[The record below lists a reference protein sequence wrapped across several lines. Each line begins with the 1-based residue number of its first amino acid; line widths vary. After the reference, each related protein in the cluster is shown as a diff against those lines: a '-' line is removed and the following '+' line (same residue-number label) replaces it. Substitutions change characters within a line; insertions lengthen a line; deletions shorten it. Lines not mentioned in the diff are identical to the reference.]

1 MRLLIIAL
9 TSVLIAAG
17 CASAPSMLTPPPAQV
32 NEFKFYQYP
41 ASVAESHVS
50 VNLNDEKTITYIQN
64 FGGGGVG
71 VGLLLGPI
79 GVLANVEMIKANT
92 EEDKEL
98 LYGKLPIDIYQTF
111 SEVSAA
117 ANFTEQAQ
125 AQSKISPYLLVVRD
139 VDEVLRMAT
148 VMTVELSQ
156 QNGKPWSGMYLY
168 QLDQT
173 FAKADLAAG
182 LDAMQQAELQGH
194 IAEGFA
200 QALELYDA
208 DRQNALMSNTPV
220 EFESSLISPR
230 IAIAQRG
237 EIVQE
242 QAERTVLRGV
252 NAIYS
257 FPADGFKVTRYL
269 KKRKS

>member
-17 CASAPSMLTPPPAQV
+17 CASAPSMLTPPPTQV

-79 GVLANVEMIKANT
+79 GVLANIEMIEANT
-92 EEDKEL
+92 EEDKAL
-98 LYGKLPIDIYQTF
+98 LYGKFPLDIYQTF
-111 SEVSAA
+111 NKVSAA
-117 ANFTEQAQ
+117 ANLSEQAQ
-125 AQSKISPYLLVVRD
+125 ATSKISPYLLVVRD
-139 VDEVLRMAT
+139 EGEVLRMAT
-148 VMTVELSQ
+148 VMTVELAQ
-156 QNGKPWSGMYLY
+156 ENGKPWSGMYLY
-168 QLDQT
+168 QLDKT
-173 FAKADLAAG
+173 YAKADIAAG
-182 LDAMQQAELQGH
+182 FDALQQAELQ
-194 IAEGFA
+194 ALVEEGFA
-200 QALELYDA
+200 QAIELYDA
-208 DRQNALMSNTPV
+208 DRQNALVSDTAV
-220 EFESSLISPR
+220 EFESSLITPR

-237 EIVQE
+237 EIIQK

-257 FPADGFKVTRYL
+257 FPADGFKITRYL